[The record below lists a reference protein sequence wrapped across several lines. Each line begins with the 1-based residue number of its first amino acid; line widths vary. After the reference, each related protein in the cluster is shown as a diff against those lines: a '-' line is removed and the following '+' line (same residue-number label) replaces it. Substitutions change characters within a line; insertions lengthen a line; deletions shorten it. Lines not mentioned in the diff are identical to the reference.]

1 MAKWD
6 FKIVGASFVKELV
19 PVGDD
24 VQPRSQSF
32 MQPSFYLEGGKI
44 VMKES
49 GAYVTSIYFSLIGE
63 IDGVVPTDIED
74 AYAKLLVLVE
84 NFNGGGGAPGT
95 TPTLQQVLNE
105 GYIGIDKSILLD
117 TSTNIGYASL
127 NYNQLAVADAD
138 YASSLSKQTLVF
150 NSNATTNLASYG
162 VGLIVFSTSGSTV
175 TSISFENPTGI
186 NSIVVPDGSGTVALT
201 SIVEDAIANGVTNK
215 APSQNAVY
223 DALDLKQDDLTAANM
238 HTYVDS
244 LTSLTTPVDA
254 DRMIIVDNSASLAKK
269 ITWANIKSTLKT
281 YFDGFYSS
289 KQPGSF
295 SGTFALDSLGGNFY
309 NDLTQVGALTF
320 AAGGSAIVGG
330 SDCVKITAN
339 GSAITIPG
347 TFINVGGE
355 SISIVNGA
363 INRITVMKT
372 ASEIWYTVKVN

>member
-1 MAKWD
+1 MVINIIKD
-6 FKIVGASFVKELV
+6 NKSDSKQ
-19 PVGDD
+19 PVVYDLGT
-24 VQPRSQSF
+24 
-32 MQPSFYLEGGKI
+32 
-44 VMKES
+44 
-49 GAYVTSIYFSLIGE
+49 VTSTLQALLDVSKITITDKQVILLKVTQLDTTVSYYFLPFRDYNGNSLYGYGKEIVVADLIPIG
-63 IDGVVPTDIED
+63 
-74 AYAKLLVLVE
+74 
-84 NFNGGGGAPGT
+84 GGGGAVT
-95 TPTLQQVLNE
+95 TPTIAQVLAAGNSAIP
-105 GYIGIDKSILLD
+105 GQQMLLQRIGGGTLLLNAQAIQLTAQSGSNMAINGANLIFTNVLSRSTYLNGNNA
-117 TSTNIGYASL
+117 TSDVNL
-127 NYNQLAVADAD
+127 NLPNADAITPR
-138 YASSLSKQTLVF
+138 TLVASI
-150 NSNATTNLASYG
+150 NGNYADTTGNVTIAAG
-162 VGLIVFSTSGSTV
+162 GGTWGS
-175 TSISFENPTGI
+175 ITGTL
-186 NSIVVPDGSGTVALT
+186 SAQTDL
-201 SIVEDAIANGVTNK
+201 
-215 APSQNAVY
+215 QNALN
-223 DALDLKQDDLTAANM
+223 AKQDNLTAANV

-269 ITWANIKSTLKT
+269 ITWTNIKATLKT

-320 AAGGSAIVGG
+320 TAGGSAIVGG

-363 INRITVMKT
+363 INRITVIKT